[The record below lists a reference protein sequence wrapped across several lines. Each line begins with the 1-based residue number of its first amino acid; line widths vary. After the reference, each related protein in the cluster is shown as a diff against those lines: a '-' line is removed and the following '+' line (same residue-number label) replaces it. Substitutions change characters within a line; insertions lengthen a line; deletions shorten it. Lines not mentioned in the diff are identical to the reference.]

1 MTKATRTLYCC
12 GCGCEATARKVSG
25 ADIYPNRPDLSGK
38 VFWRCDACRNYVGTH
53 KSEAP
58 LGCIPTPELR
68 KARGHIHAILD
79 PIWKQRRM
87 DRGQLYKRLTETLGR
102 QYHTADLRTIDEC
115 RMIYRAV
122 QAIDRETRSST

>member
-1 MTKATRTLYCC
+1 MKPTRKLYCC
-12 GCGCEATARKVSG
+12 GCTAEVDARKVTG
-25 ADIYPNRPDLSGK
+25 ADVYAHRPHLSHK
-38 VFWRCDACRNYVGTH
+38 VFWRCDGCRNYVGTH
-53 KSEAP
+53 RSEAP

-87 DRGQLYKRLTETLGR
+87 GRGEIYKRLTDRLGR

-115 RMIYRAV
+115 RMIYRAA
-122 QAIDRETRSST
+122 QEIDRETQRTAA